1 MLEVSNLTKSYGSTE
16 VLHGISFTALH
27 GSVLG
32 ILGPNGAGKST
43 TMNTI
48 TGLMAK
54 SGGSIRVCGI
64 DTDSGEDYKRHI
76 GYLPEAT
83 PLAVNMTVDEFLEF
97 SSDLKFVPKPQ
108 KKHGIEKAEE
118 LTGISAVRRRLIRN
132 LSKGYR
138 QRVGIAQALI
148 GFPEVLILDEPTSGL
163 DPAQLIEIR
172 QLVRDLGRE
181 HTVLFS
187 SHILREVE
195 SVCDQV
201 VILYKG
207 RILVDGKPQELV
219 AGRNAGSGYK
229 LTAKATEA
237 EISAALA
244 AAGIEV
250 TEIAP
255 LSAPL
260 EEIFVRL
267 IANAEMEPETETEM
281 EAEPAKEDH
290 R

>member
-1 MLEVSNLTKSYGSTE
+1 MLEVSNLTTSYGSTE
-16 VLHGISFTALH
+16 VLHGISFTAVH

-43 TMNTI
+43 AMNTI
-48 TGLMAK
+48 TGLIPK
-54 SGGSIRVCGI
+54 SGGSIKVCGI
-64 DTDSGEDYKRHI
+64 DTDSGGEYNGNYGFRGNYGFQRHI

-97 SSDLKFVPKPQ
+97 SSDLKFVPKSRRKP
-108 KKHGIEKAEE
+108 GIEKAEI
-118 LTGISAVRRRLIRN
+118 LTGLVQVRKRLIRN

-148 GFPEVLILDEPTSGL
+148 GFPEILILDEPTAGL
-163 DPAQLIEIR
+163 DPSQLIEIR
-172 QLVRDLGRE
+172 QLVRDLGRD

-195 SVCDQV
+195 SVCDRI

-207 RILVDGKPQELV
+207 RLLFDGAPQTLVSG
-219 AGRNAGSGYK
+219 GSAGSGYT
-229 LTAKATEA
+229 LRAKAGPA
-237 EISAALA
+237 EIAAALG

-250 TEIAP
+250 TELSP
-255 LSAPL
+255 LSASL
-260 EEIFVRL
+260 EDRFVRL
-267 IANAEMEPETETEM
+267 IADAE
-281 EAEPAKEDH
+281 KEGAQ
-290 R
+290 

>member
-1 MLEVSNLTKSYGSTE
+1 MLEVSNLTKSYGATE
-16 VLHGISFTALH
+16 VLHGISFTAVH
-27 GSVLG
+27 GRVLG
-32 ILGPNGAGKST
+32 VLGPNGAGKST
-43 TMNTI
+43 AMNTI
-48 TGLMAK
+48 TGLIPK
-54 SGGSIRVCGI
+54 SGGNIRVCGI
-64 DTDSGEDYKRHI
+64 DMDSGAEYKRHI

-97 SSDLKFVPKPQ
+97 SSDIKLVPKSR
-108 KKHGIEKAEE
+108 KKPGIEKVEE
-118 LTGISAVRRRLIRN
+118 LTGLSDVRSRLIRN

-172 QLVRDLGRE
+172 QLVRNLGRE

-195 SVCDQV
+195 SVCDEV

-207 RILVDGKPQELV
+207 RILVDGKPRELV
-219 AGRNAGSGYK
+219 SRGSAGGEYK

-237 EISAALA
+237 EIAVALA

-250 TEIAP
+250 TELAP
-255 LSAPL
+255 LSASL
-260 EEIFVRL
+260 EESFVRL
-267 IANAEMEPETETEM
+267 IANAEVEGN
-281 EAEPAKEDH
+281 

>member
-1 MLEVSNLTKSYGSTE
+1 MLEVSNLTTSYGSTE
-16 VLHGISFTALH
+16 VLHGISFTAVH

-43 TMNTI
+43 AMNTI
-48 TGLMAK
+48 TGLIPK
-54 SGGSIRVCGI
+54 SGGSIKVCGI
-64 DTDSGEDYKRHI
+64 DTDSGAAYSGNHSFRRHI

-97 SSDLKFVPKPQ
+97 SSDLKFVPKSRIKP
-108 KKHGIEKAEE
+108 GIEKAEA
-118 LTGISAVRRRLIRN
+118 LTGLVQVRKRLIRN

-148 GFPEVLILDEPTSGL
+148 GFPEILILDEPTAGL
-163 DPAQLIEIR
+163 DPSQLIEIR
-172 QLVRDLGRE
+172 QLVRDLGRD

-195 SVCDQV
+195 SVCSRI

-207 RILVDGKPQELV
+207 RILFDGAPQELV
-219 AGRNAGSGYK
+219 SGWSEGSEYK
-229 LTAKATEA
+229 LTAKAGLA
-237 EISAALA
+237 DISSALG

-250 TEIAP
+250 TELAP
-255 LSAPL
+255 LSASL
-260 EEIFVRL
+260 EDSFVRL
-267 IANAEMEPETETEM
+267 IADAE
-281 EAEPAKEDH
+281 KEGAG
-290 R
+290 

>member
-1 MLEVSNLTKSYGSTE
+1 MLEVSKLTKSYGNTE
-16 VLHGISFTALH
+16 VLHGISFTAVH

-43 TMNTI
+43 AMNTI
-48 TGLMAK
+48 TGLIPK
-54 SGGSIRVCGI
+54 SGGSIKVCGI
-64 DTDSGEDYKRHI
+64 DTDSGAEYKGNCGFLGNHSFRRHI

-97 SSDLKFVPKPQ
+97 SSDIKFVPKSR
-108 KKHGIEKAEE
+108 KKPGIEKAEI
-118 LTGISAVRRRLIRN
+118 LTGLEQVRKRLIRN

-148 GFPEVLILDEPTSGL
+148 GSPEILILDEPTSGL
-163 DPAQLIEIR
+163 DPSQLIEIR
-172 QLVRDLGRE
+172 QLVRDLGKE

-195 SVCDQV
+195 SVCSRI

-207 RILVDGKPQELV
+207 RILFDGAPQELV
-219 AGRNAGSGYK
+219 SGWSEGSEYK
-229 LTAKATEA
+229 LTAKAGLA
-237 EISAALA
+237 DISSALE

-250 TEIAP
+250 TELAP
-255 LSAPL
+255 LSASL
-260 EEIFVRL
+260 EDSFVRL
-267 IANAEMEPETETEM
+267 IA
-281 EAEPAKEDH
+281 EAEKEGAG
-290 R
+290 